1 MLASGESACEGRQMD
16 IQIESMTTAE
26 KLFAM
31 ERLWNSLQADE
42 AFTPTALNIFCSMVF
57 EYRAVYGR
65 VGTGLFIWGS
75 FGVGAFLFCLHPSR
89 IPESFQ

>member
-1 MLASGESACEGRQMD
+1 MLSSGESACEGRQMD

-42 AFTPTALNIFCSMVF
+42 AFTPPDWHAQVLSERIQLF
-57 EYRAVYGR
+57 EDGQVRFSPLEEVAWRLRG
-65 VGTGLFIWGS
+65 
-75 FGVGAFLFCLHPSR
+75 PQ
-89 IPESFQ
+89 E